1 MARKEGSES
10 RYPPLKNSSPGVHNG
25 ASAGRVACTGERE
38 RVEREKEGGE
48 GEVRGGLFC

>member
-38 RVEREKEGGE
+38 RERERERE
-48 GEVRGGLFC
+48 WRERRRVVRER